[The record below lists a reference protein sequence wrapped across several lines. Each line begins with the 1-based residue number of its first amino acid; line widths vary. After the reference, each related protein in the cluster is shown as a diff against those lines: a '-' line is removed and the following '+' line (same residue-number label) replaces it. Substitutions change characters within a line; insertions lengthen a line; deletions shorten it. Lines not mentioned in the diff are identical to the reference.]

1 MINLE
6 DLTLKQ
12 IRELQALFDNKEIEN
27 HPYEI
32 GQAYVIRTVTMIQVG
47 RLERVYKNEL
57 VLSEAS
63 WVADTGRF
71 SSFIEDMDNVNEME
85 PIKGEFIVGR
95 GGIIDAVK
103 VNKLIRKLK

>member
-1 MINLE
+1 MIKLE
-6 DLTLKQ
+6 DLTLKE
-12 IRELQALFDNKEIEN
+12 IRELQKLSGGRKIEE
-27 HPYEI
+27 HPYEV

-47 RLERVYKNEL
+47 KLEKVYKNEL

-71 SSFIEDMDNVNEME
+71 SSFIEDMDNVKEME